1 MIQYLPF
8 EKPIEA
14 LGKHTAELS
23 ALPEGTEEARMLAT
37 RAEALL
43 AETYA
48 RRASAAVVDRADMIA
63 VVSALRAWKLDG
75 TWERAI
81 A

>member
-1 MIQYLPF
+1 
-8 EKPIEA
+8 
-14 LGKHTAELS
+14 
-23 ALPEGTEEARMLAT
+23 MLAT

-43 AETYA
+43 ADTYA